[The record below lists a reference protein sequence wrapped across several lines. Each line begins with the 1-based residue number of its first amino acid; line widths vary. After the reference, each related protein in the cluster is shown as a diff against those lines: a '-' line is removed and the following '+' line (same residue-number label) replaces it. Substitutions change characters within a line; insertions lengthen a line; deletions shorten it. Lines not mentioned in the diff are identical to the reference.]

1 MAGPT
6 RRRAR
11 RAKTDFKEDMIYLE
25 GVVTEALPGVRFNVK
40 VERSNG
46 LEPLLIEC
54 NTKTLFKVKKIKIIK
69 GDTVIV
75 ELDPTDL
82 TKGTIVERK

>member
-1 MAGPT
+1 VAGPT
-6 RRRAR
+6 HRRKKRAR
-11 RAKTDFKEDMIYLE
+11 TDFKEDMIYLE

-40 VERSNG
+40 VERANG
-46 LEPLLIEC
+46 LEPLMIEC